1 MFLLP
6 LLFAQVVQSGGF
18 VVDLGTGEII
28 SATENGAQ
36 AQFFPPPQEL
46 LQNTGFETGALS
58 PWYQAAG
65 NHWVITTIFPYSGT
79 YCATDTGNYWIRQ
92 DFAQPVPA
100 ESVISITIWSRQA
113 PPNKPAYLQAFDLMY
128 SDASYYEDVVYPDT
142 IWRQWN
148 ITSWLTMGK
157 QLSGLRIWGFWSSDP
172 ADDSTYIDDISIIAN
187 MPLELEEGGAGLP
200 IATLSAWPSAFSDVC
215 RIDLNSPSEGRL
227 CLYNAS
233 GALLREL
240 WHGNGKGTVLM
251 GSGLGPGVYV
261 LVLDYGRGRLSR
273 TITKK

>member
-1 MFLLP
+1 MLIVLIS
-6 LLFAQVVQSGGF
+6 QIVQSGGF
-18 VVDLGTGEII
+18 VVDVGTGQVLAAPDGEVQ
-28 SATENGAQ
+28 SEA
-36 AQFFPPPQEL
+36 FPPPQEL
-46 LQNTGFETGALS
+46 LQNTGFETGVLT

-65 NHWVITTIFPYSGT
+65 NHWVITTIFPHSGT

-100 ESVISITIWSRQA
+100 ESIISITIWSRQA

-128 SDASYYEDVVYPDT
+128 SDMTYYENVVYPDT

-187 MPLELEEGGAGLP
+187 MPLELTEGSVLP
-200 IATLSAWPSAFSDVC
+200 IATLSAWPSAFSSSC
-215 RIDLNSPSEGRL
+215 RVDLNAPSEGRL
-227 CLYNAS
+227 CLYSSS
-233 GALLREL
+233 GALVQEL
-240 WHGNGKGTVLM
+240 WRGQGKGTVWM
-251 GSGLGPGVYV
+251 GSDLGPGVYI
-261 LVLDYGRGRLSR
+261 LALDYGRGRLSR
-273 TITKK
+273 TVIRK